1 MASRLLLPVWL
12 LWTPVRKEGGW
23 KESFK
28 RRLNMCNSP
37 PERFKW
43 RVFSQIE
50 RTPKQHMLLSSPPT
64 PSALTFTCFLSPELR
79 CEATLFL
86 SLFLFWYEGLGLK
99 RFHLSFLW
107 VTLVYYYCQFPF
119 RNVQKTFFR
128 CISYSCYYTTSV
140 TGNCKRDACGCFGVY
155 LQMFKQQ
162 KMATVL
168 KIQL

>member
-1 MASRLLLPVWL
+1 MRLGQMLCVIYVDILASGLLLPVWL

-50 RTPKQHMLLSSPPT
+50 RTPKQHVLLSSPPT

-79 CEATLFL
+79 WRPPCF
-86 SLFLFWYEGLGLK
+86 SLFFVLIWRFGVKKVSSVIFMSNVGLLL
-99 RFHLSFLW
+99 LSVSF
-107 VTLVYYYCQFPF
+107 
-119 RNVQKTFFR
+119 QKCTR
-128 CISYSCYYTTSV
+128 CTSYSSYYTTSYRYER
-140 TGNCKRDACGCFGVY
+140 CLWLF
-155 LQMFKQQ
+155 
-162 KMATVL
+162 
-168 KIQL
+168 